1 MTTEGAGPVLGLR
14 PVVRA
19 ARFAIAHTPGLI
31 AAGSKPRRELASR
44 GAAEREALVRHLRS
58 FEDAVRYPPHQVMLG
73 ALPPEALRGIPRPW
87 HDRPVD
93 GARAEGPAGRML
105 DETEFYAWLA
115 RADTASLLYVT
126 PEFAKTLRSFGAP
139 DQIQTMAAADLARAA
154 ARGAE
159 PLRRA
164 PDETVGVLVPGHEQ
178 DESLA
183 AAVLLENLAA
193 KVTGALALR
202 ALLDAV
208 PADGTVDYLLGCGEE
223 AVGDRYQRGG
233 GNLAKTIGELAGV
246 RTAGASDVKSFCAS
260 PLHAL
265 LVAGA
270 LVAAGVHRRVV
281 VVAGGSLAKL
291 GMKYRGHVAAGYPVL
306 EDVIVGA
313 AVDVVPDDGRSPV
326 LRLDAAAVHRV
337 GDGAAPH
344 QMAQVL
350 SAAPLRAAGLRLS
363 DVDRYA
369 VELHNPDIT
378 EPAGSGDV
386 PYRNYQM
393 IAALAAQGGEIDRAG
408 MDAFIA
414 AHGMPGFS
422 PTQGHIA
429 SAVAYLPH
437 AIAGL
442 SDGRLRRVQ
451 LVAKGSLFLG
461 RMTNMAD
468 GVSLLL
474 ERNETPPAGGGV
486 A

>member
-1 MTTEGAGPVLGLR
+1 M
-14 PVVRA
+14 RA

-44 GAAEREALVRHLRS
+44 GAAEREALLRHLRS